1 MQSINPPVLW
11 RVFVPA
17 DIFYC
22 LVKNVYKKGEFC
34 MKKILIVFG
43 TLTLIPVCSFAD
55 SAVKGVN
62 PADNVT
68 KMELLPS
75 LNVMDVDG
83 KPSVTTLGLKYDKEL
98 YKAFGINFELPLS
111 HFSGYGISDA
121 GIGDLRVR
129 GRAQY
134 RFGRN
139 VIIGATEFV
148 LPTATSDTL
157 GTRQYTFDPTLAY
170 VYAFSAN
177 FFTALVGKQFISLYN
192 LDKEK
197 YQDTNQTQVRLLM
210 GYLSNNG
217 WWAALDPQVW
227 INNEDGRVEYLVEGE
242 VGTMLN
248 RTTGVWT
255 RIGKRITGDWHR
267 NDWSVLLGIRFIPGQ
282 KD

>member
-1 MQSINPPVLW
+1 
-11 RVFVPA
+11 
-17 DIFYC
+17 
-22 LVKNVYKKGEFC
+22 
-34 MKKILIVFG
+34 MKKSFFIFG
-43 TLTLIPVCSFAD
+43 FALAMSFPAYAD

-75 LNVMDVDG
+75 LNVMDIEG

-98 YKAFGINFELPLS
+98 YKVFGINFELPLS
-111 HFSGYGISDA
+111 HFSGFGISDA

-129 GRAQY
+129 GRGQY

-148 LPTATSDTL
+148 FPTATSDTL

-192 LDKEK
+192 LDKDK
-197 YQDTNQTQVRLLM
+197 YQDTNQTQVRMLI

-227 INNEDGRVEYLVEGE
+227 INNEDGRTEYLVEGE
-242 VGTMLN
+242 IGTMLN
-248 RTTGVWT
+248 RTTGIWS
-255 RIGKRITGDWHR
+255 RRGKRLGGDWHR
-267 NDWSVLLGIRFIPGQ
+267 NDWSVLLGIRFIPGN
-282 KD
+282 KDL

>member
-1 MQSINPPVLW
+1 
-11 RVFVPA
+11 
-17 DIFYC
+17 
-22 LVKNVYKKGEFC
+22 
-34 MKKILIVFG
+34 MKKTIFILGAF
-43 TLTLIPVCSFAD
+43 LIAPITSFAD

-75 LNVMDVDG
+75 LNVLDTEG
-83 KPSVTTLGLKYDKEL
+83 KPSITTLGLKYDKEL
-98 YKAFGINFELPLS
+98 YKIFGINFELPLS

-129 GRAQY
+129 GRGQY

-139 VIIGATEFV
+139 VIIGAAEFV
-148 LPTATSDTL
+148 FPTATSDTL

-170 VYAFSAN
+170 VYAFSPN

-192 LDKEK
+192 LDEEK
-197 YQDTNQTQVRLLM
+197 YQDTNQTQIRMLI
-210 GYLSNNG
+210 GYLSDKG

-227 INNEDGRVEYLVEGE
+227 INNEDSRVEYLMETE

-255 RIGKRITGDWHR
+255 RIGKRLGGDWHR
-267 NDWSVLLGIRFIPGQ
+267 NDWSVLLGIRFIPGN